1 MGTVPMIAPAP
12 SPIAPAPS
20 CPPGYALTP
29 SSSGPMRCVPTTMPT
44 TTGGGYTTP
53 LVPVAPPPIAGWRQ
67 QIVTLL
73 RSIESLFRGMPVN
86 VQAPVIGVVVTSP
99 QAQQAGSGLQ
109 RVGDPNTSDADAAA
123 AINNAREQYRAM
135 RTNLPAPATAAFDPI
150 ADAIAS
156 LVPAPVAPPTLLTPV
171 GGQSMIDTVPWVWVA
186 GSFVAGI
193 LACSFLTPKR
203 STPNRR
209 RRRRR

>member
-1 MGTVPMIAPAP
+1 MGTVPVTLPQAAP
-12 SPIAPAPS
+12 SAPILLTQTAS
-20 CPPGYALTP
+20 CPPGYALGP
-29 SSSGPMRCVPTTMPT
+29 PVASGPRSCVPTSI
-44 TTGGGYTTP
+44 TP
-53 LVPVAPPPIAGWRQ
+53 MTPVTVQPVAGWRQ
-67 QIVTLL
+67 QIMTLL
-73 RSIESLFRGMPVN
+73 RSIESLFRGLPAN
-86 VQAPVIGVVVTSP
+86 VQAPVIGVVITSP
-99 QAQQAGSGLQ
+99 QGQQAGQALQ
-109 RVGDPNTSDADAAA
+109 RVGDPSTSDADAAA
-123 AINNAREQYRAM
+123 AVNNAREQYRAM
-135 RTNLPAPATAAFDPI
+135 RTNLPASATTVFDPI

-156 LVPAPVAPPTLLTPV
+156 LVPGPVAPPTLLTPV